1 MVDMNCATSIKMQMI
16 RMYMH
21 DLTGHFT
28 DDPGVFGRMIVDQG
42 KSLQTASPAGW
53 AQHIVNC
60 TTVEA
65 VEFYLSELEAVYERL
80 VAWKLPTAMSVN
92 DSVNK

>member
-60 TTVEA
+60 TTVETLDGRQCVDIGGNSPA
-65 VEFYLSELEAVYERL
+65 VQLGSRRI
-80 VAWKLPTAMSVN
+80 AMLYQISR
-92 DSVNK
+92 